1 MPAQTGKGMYRCM
14 LLLVIAICLL
24 LPASRGFSQS
34 PATESAP
41 QHEEGVIEGREVQDD
56 PMTEMNNDKIAEGG
70 EDIPAEPYELTG
82 GQEAEGFPGEG
93 EDAAMED
100 PNGLAIADPN
110 SPATAE
116 SSMELKEDDYHYN
129 PFGRR
134 DPFYSK
140 LWEDKKEL
148 QPNKKLIG
156 VQRYDLSELKLV
168 GIVWGA
174 LGRKGVVE
182 TPEGKS
188 YLVKDGTPI
197 GDDNGMVKA
206 ITNQEVVIQEFET
219 DYLGNRIEKI
229 TVMKIEHKEQ
239 DE

>member
-1 MPAQTGKGMYRCM
+1 MPAQTGKGIYRCM
-14 LLLVIAICLL
+14 FLLVIAMCLL
-24 LPASRGFSQS
+24 LPASRVGSQAPDS
-34 PATESAP
+34 NPAS
-41 QHEEGVIEGREVQDD
+41 QKREGMVEGREVQDD
-56 PMTEMNNDKIAEGG
+56 PMTEVDYGDIPEGD
-70 EDIPAEPYELTG
+70 EEIPAEPDEVAG
-82 GQEAEGFPGEG
+82 DQA
-93 EDAAMED
+93 ED
-100 PNGLAIADPN
+100 PNSPIIEDPN

-197 GDDNGMVKA
+197 GKDNGMVKA

>member
-1 MPAQTGKGMYRCM
+1 MPDKTGKGIYRCM
-14 LLLVIAICLL
+14 FLLIIAMCLL
-24 LPASRGFSQS
+24 LPASRGVAQS
-34 PATESAP
+34 SETNSAP
-41 QHEEGVIEGREVQDD
+41 QQEEGIVEGREVQDD
-56 PMTEMNNDKIAEGG
+56 PMTEVNHGEIAEGG
-70 EDIPAEPYELTG
+70 EDIPAEPEEVTG
-82 GQEAEGFPGEG
+82 NQEAEGLPGEG
-93 EDAAMED
+93 EEAALED
-100 PNGLAIADPN
+100 PNA
-110 SPATAE
+110 PAPTE

-168 GIVWGA
+168 GIVWGE

-188 YLVKDGTPI
+188 YLVKDGTPV
-197 GDDNGMVKA
+197 GKDNGMVKA
-206 ITNQEVVIQEFET
+206 ITNQEVIIQEFET

-239 DE
+239 EE

>member
-1 MPAQTGKGMYRCM
+1 MPDQNGKGIYRCM
-14 LLLVIAICLL
+14 FFLFVVICLL
-24 LPASRGFSQS
+24 LPVSLVVAQS
-34 PATESAP
+34 PETDPAP
-41 QHEEGVIEGREVQDD
+41 QQQEEVVNGREVQDD
-56 PMTEMNNDKIAEGG
+56 PMTEMNQGENAEEG
-70 EDIPAEPYELTG
+70 EGLPVEADESTEH
-82 GQEAEGFPGEG
+82 QEAEGLSGSE
-93 EDAAMED
+93 EDAAIED
-100 PNGLAIADPN
+100 PNSIAAPD
-110 SPATAE
+110 

-148 QPNKKLIG
+148 EPNKKMIG

-168 GIVWGA
+168 GIVWGE

-188 YLVKDGTPI
+188 YLVADGTPI
-197 GDDNGMVKA
+197 GKDNGTVKA
-206 ITNQEVVIQEFET
+206 ITNHEVIIQEFET

-229 TVMKIEHKEQ
+229 IVMKIEHKEQ
-239 DE
+239 EE